1 MSIIY
6 FITTQDIDTFQKK
19 LQETLLN
26 AVTMPFPLLF
36 DKRYA
41 ALINTAYLKLTLPTE
56 CLTPELYRYLRE
68 LSLQWQFDFFI
79 KPQPLPANGIIAF
92 DMDSTF
98 IAEEGVDEIAR
109 ELGMSTQITAIT
121 QQAME
126 GKLDFNASFTRRI
139 GMLKGTPK
147 AVLNAV
153 CDRMTLSPG
162 LLTILPVIKAKG
174 FKTAIISG
182 GLDIFTQR
190 LKARYQLDYAFSNT
204 VEIRDNVLTD
214 NITLP
219 IMNATNKKQTLVD
232 LAARLNI
239 ATENI
244 IACGD
249 GANDLPMLEHAGTGI
264 AWKAKPVVRKKIHH
278 QINYHGFELL
288 LFLIEDEL

>member
-1 MSIIY
+1 MSVIY

-19 LQETLLN
+19 LQETLFN

-41 ALINTAYLKLTLPTE
+41 ALIDTDYLKFTLPAE
-56 CLTPELYRYLRE
+56 CLTPEFYHRLRE
-68 LSLQWQFDFFI
+68 LSLRWSFDFFI
-79 KPQPLPANGIIAF
+79 KPPSLPANGIITF

-98 IAEEGVDEIAR
+98 IEEEGVDEIAR
-109 ELGMSTQITAIT
+109 ALGMSEQIAAIT

-126 GKLDFNASFTRRI
+126 GHLDFNASFTRRI
-139 GMLKGTPK
+139 GMLKGTPR

-153 CDRMTLSPG
+153 CDSMTLSPG
-162 LLTILPVIKAKG
+162 LLTILPIIKAKG

-190 LKARYQLDYAFSNT
+190 LKTRYQLDYAFSNT

-219 IMNATNKKQTLVD
+219 IMNAARKKQTLVD
-232 LAARLNI
+232 LAHQLNI
-239 ATENI
+239 VPANI

-249 GANDLPMLEHAGTGI
+249 GANDLPMLQHAGVGI
-264 AWKAKPVVRKKIHH
+264 AWKAKPVVRQHIHQ

>member
-1 MSIIY
+1 MSVIY
-6 FITTQDIDTFQKK
+6 FITTQDINTFQKK
-19 LQETLLN
+19 LPETLFHDIN
-26 AVTMPFPLLF
+26 IPFPKLF
-36 DKRYA
+36 DRRYT
-41 ALINTAYLKLTLPTE
+41 ALIDTAYLRLTLPQE
-56 CLTPELYRYLRE
+56 YLTPEIYHRLRE
-68 LSLQWQFDFFI
+68 LSLLWSFDFFI
-79 KPQPLPANGIIAF
+79 KPQSLPANGIIAF

-98 IAEEGVDEIAR
+98 IKEEGVDEIACA
-109 ELGMSTQITAIT
+109 LGMTAQIAAIT

-126 GKLDFNASFTRRI
+126 GKLDFNASFTQRI

-147 AVLNAV
+147 EVLNAV

-162 LLTILPVIKAKG
+162 LSTILPIIKAKG

-190 LKARYQLDYAFSNT
+190 LKTRYQLDYAFSNT
-204 VEIRDNVLTD
+204 VEIRDNGLTD

-219 IMNATNKKQTLVD
+219 IMNATRKKQTLVELGD
-232 LAARLNI
+232 QLGITTA
-239 ATENI
+239 NI

-249 GANDLPMLEHAGTGI
+249 GANDLPMLQHAGIGV
-264 AWKAKPVVRKKIHH
+264 AWKAKPLVREKIHH

>member
-19 LQETLLN
+19 LQETLFN

-41 ALINTAYLKLTLPTE
+41 ALINTAYLKLTLPAE
-56 CLTPELYRYLRE
+56 CLTPEFYRYLRE

-190 LKARYQLDYAFSNT
+190 LKERYQLDYAFSNT

-219 IMNATNKKQTLVD
+219 IMNAANKKQTLVD

-264 AWKAKPVVRKKIHH
+264 AWKAKP
-278 QINYHGFELL
+278 
-288 LFLIEDEL
+288 

>member
-1 MSIIY
+1 
-6 FITTQDIDTFQKK
+6 
-19 LQETLLN
+19 
-26 AVTMPFPLLF
+26 
-36 DKRYA
+36 
-41 ALINTAYLKLTLPTE
+41 NTAYLKLTLPAE
-56 CLTPELYRYLRE
+56 CLTPEFYRYLRE

-190 LKARYQLDYAFSNT
+190 LKERYQLDYAFSNT

-219 IMNATNKKQTLVD
+219 IMNAANKKQTLVD

>member
-19 LQETLLN
+19 LQETLFN
-26 AVTMPFPLLF
+26 AVAMPVPLLF

-41 ALINTAYLKLTLPTE
+41 ALINTAYLKLTLPAE
-56 CLTPELYRYLRE
+56 CLVPELHRYLRE
-68 LSLQWQFDFFI
+68 LSWQWQFDFFI

-98 IAEEGVDEIAR
+98 IAEEGVDEIASA
-109 ELGMSTQITAIT
+109 LGMSTQIAAIT

-139 GMLKGTPK
+139 SMLKGTPK
-147 AVLNAV
+147 ALLNAV

-219 IMNATNKKQTLVD
+219 IMNAAKKRQTLVD
-232 LAARLNI
+232 LADQLNI
-239 ATENI
+239 TTENI

-249 GANDLPMLEHAGTGI
+249 GANDLPMLEHAGIGI
-264 AWKAKPVVRKKIHH
+264 AWKAKPIVRKKIHH

>member
-1 MSIIY
+1 
-6 FITTQDIDTFQKK
+6 
-19 LQETLLN
+19 
-26 AVTMPFPLLF
+26 MPLPLLF

-41 ALINTAYLKLTLPTE
+41 ALINTAYLKLTLPAE
-56 CLTPELYRYLRE
+56 CLTPEFYRYLRE

-174 FKTAIISG
+174 F
-182 GLDIFTQR
+182 
-190 LKARYQLDYAFSNT
+190 
-204 VEIRDNVLTD
+204 
-214 NITLP
+214 
-219 IMNATNKKQTLVD
+219 
-232 LAARLNI
+232 
-239 ATENI
+239 
-244 IACGD
+244 
-249 GANDLPMLEHAGTGI
+249 
-264 AWKAKPVVRKKIHH
+264 
-278 QINYHGFELL
+278 
-288 LFLIEDEL
+288 

>member
-1 MSIIY
+1 SS
-6 FITTQDIDTFQKK
+6 D
-19 LQETLLN
+19 
-26 AVTMPFPLLF
+26 
-36 DKRYA
+36 
-41 ALINTAYLKLTLPTE
+41 
-56 CLTPELYRYLRE
+56 
-68 LSLQWQFDFFI
+68 
-79 KPQPLPANGIIAF
+79 
-92 DMDSTF
+92 
-98 IAEEGVDEIAR
+98 
-109 ELGMSTQITAIT
+109 
-121 QQAME
+121 
-126 GKLDFNASFTRRI
+126 
-139 GMLKGTPK
+139 LKGTPK

-190 LKARYQLDYAFSNT
+190 LKERYQLDYAFSNT

-219 IMNATNKKQTLVD
+219 IMNAANKKQTLVD

-264 AWKAKPVVRKKIHH
+264 ACWV
-278 QINYHGFELL
+278 
-288 LFLIEDEL
+288 